1 MLAVVIDGVVWPTF
15 LQKVSLEQGAEGRD
29 TARIAR
35 QEKSSPGVWAGA
47 LGVGLGGQ
55 LLKPCAPGFS

>member
-15 LQKVSLEQGAEGRD
+15 LKKVSLEQGAEGRD

-35 QEKSSPGVWAGA
+35 QEKSSPGVWAGV
-47 LGVGLGGQ
+47 VG
-55 LLKPCAPGFS
+55 SY

>member
-35 QEKSSPGVWAGA
+35 QEKSSLNHIINGEWEED
-47 LGVGLGGQ
+47 
-55 LLKPCAPGFS
+55 K